1 MAYDLAELPQD
12 EVLVPANRLSRR
24 QTLLAI
30 YIAEGDTVTE
40 AGRRAGYSSKQAS
53 HTAYRRNVVQAE
65 IARLRDEAGLCA
77 AATKERMVAHMMRIL
92 ESPASTASEKIR
104 AATKIGEF
112 SGFFRHP
119 DTPQTVYKS
128 RFDGMTLEE
137 LEEQERLYDRL
148 EEACDERKT
157 DS

>member
-65 IARLRDEAGLCA
+65 IARLKDEAGLCA

-112 SGFFRHP
+112 SGFFRP
-119 DTPQTVYKS
+119 EPVQAKPRG
-128 RFDGMTLEE
+128 RFDNMTLEE
-137 LEEQERLYDRL
+137 LDEYERLYDRL
-148 EEACDERKT
+148 EEPYDERET